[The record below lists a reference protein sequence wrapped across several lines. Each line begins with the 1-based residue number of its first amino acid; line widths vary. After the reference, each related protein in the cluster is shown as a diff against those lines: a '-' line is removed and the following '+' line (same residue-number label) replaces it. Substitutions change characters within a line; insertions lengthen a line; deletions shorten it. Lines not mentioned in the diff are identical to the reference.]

1 MKGFLDIE
9 TGGFSKEK
17 NGVCEI
23 ALIAVDKD
31 NNVLGEFHALIKPYT
46 RANDTD
52 ELVSY
57 KDDAMAI
64 HGITLQELISLGQEV
79 KTVLENLI
87 AFMIKHN
94 IQTIIGHNAIRF
106 DFPFIE
112 HLLNRFIDISNF
124 PLTIRQ
130 VDTLTLA
137 KDKIQL
143 PSYSLPNLCA
153 HFGIENKDGHRAL
166 GDSYATLELY
176 KILIDL

>member
-9 TGGFSKEK
+9 TGGYSVDK

-23 ALIAVDKD
+23 AIVAVDKD
-31 NNVLGEFHALIKPYT
+31 NNVVDTFQTLIKPYT

-57 KDDAMAI
+57 KDDAMAV
-64 HGITLQELISLGQEV
+64 HGITVEQLIEHGEEVTIALG
-79 KTVLENLI
+79 KMI

-94 IQTIIGHNAIRF
+94 IQTIIGHNSDKF
-106 DFPFIE
+106 DIPRIV
-112 HLLNRFIDISNF
+112 HLLNRFTEYSIGE
-124 PLTIRQ
+124 LRKL
-130 VDTLTLA
+130 DTMILA

-153 HFGIENKDGHRAL
+153 HFGIENKDGHRAV
-166 GDSYATLELY
+166 GDSYATFELY
-176 KILIDL
+176 KILINL

>member
-31 NNVLGEFHALIKPYT
+31 NNVVDEFHALIKPYP

-64 HGITLQELISLGQEV
+64 HGITLEELIEHGQEV

-94 IQTIIGHNAIRF
+94 IQTIIGHKSDIF
-106 DFPFIE
+106 DIPRIV
-112 HLLNRFIDISNF
+112 HLLERFTEHSIDHLRKI
-124 PLTIRQ
+124 
-130 VDTLTLA
+130 DTMTLA

-153 HFGIENKDGHRAL
+153 HFGIENKDSHRAL
-166 GDSYATLELY
+166 GDSYATLDLY
-176 KILIDL
+176 KILIGL